1 MTDGHR
7 WGDERI
13 LDYLN
18 EEHEWNYPRNIPY
31 HPRSSKHGGLQCR
44 YFIDDL
50 LYVSDAIRRAAEG
63 GEIVYAED
71 YDVGDTRGLG
81 WNVDLVIGP
90 PEEDSQVD
98 ESNEAGMSDG
108 EPSEVWVAVDA
119 KSIMTEHQKARRN
132 RQRDINSFADIMH
145 THDERSITAGII
157 LVNQAE
163 TFDSPTRDADDFTTH
178 TNVDRIVGEIID
190 LFGNI
195 DRAEGEMSAN
205 LDEVAC
211 IVVDHTNHIEDVGD
225 STLGTEPPAPQPGDP
240 TQYRTF
246 VSRLAATFEDRFLS
260 T

>member
-18 EEHEWNYPRNIPY
+18 EKHEWNYPRNIPY

-50 LYVSDAIRRAAEG
+50 LHVSETIRTAAADR
-63 GEIVYAED
+63 EIVYAED
-71 YDVGDTRGLG
+71 YDVGDTHGLG

-90 PEEDSQVD
+90 PTAESQL
-98 ESNEAGMSDG
+98 EQSNGDGMSEG
-108 EPSEVWVAVDA
+108 EPSDVWVAVDA

-145 THDERSITAGII
+145 THDEQSITAGIVM
-157 LVNQAE
+157 VNRAE
-163 TFDSPTRDADDFTTH
+163 TFDSPTRDADDLTH
-178 TNVDRIVGEIID
+178 HSNVDRIVSEIID
-190 LFGNI
+190 LFGSI

-211 IVVDHTNHIEDVGD
+211 VVVDHTNYFEDVGD
-225 STLGTEPPAPQPGDP
+225 STLVTDPPAPQPGDP
-240 TQYRTF
+240 THYRTF
-246 VSRLAATFEDRFLS
+246 VSRLAATVENRFLS